1 MSSSMLIEEC
11 KPSTLREKVDWII
24 DAAKAIGQAPDGGE
38 DRRMPGEVYV
48 LDREHILAAPR
59 DNGDSRYPYGRDGFN
74 FWVYASGYMH
84 CNEGLF
90 SHFMRAAQGQEPTIA
105 FFAGL
110 PNGESFIPVPLL
122 SVPQLNDRNAPPCER
137 FTVLSSS
144 AAYFITTTDSL
155 RFVVRVFVTAD
166 KDICF
171 SVQATNLSGQDRSL
185 FLSSYFNP
193 FLRHQVYESG
203 EDLWFKEVRV
213 VDQEADQGG
222 LGSFLVRVNEDVGR
236 TKSVS
241 NWGIFRRSVSFDGGG
256 RLARHES
263 TTARMQYVGGARSS
277 LHAAASLVNGT
288 FGRPQSVCTFVD
300 NAIAGDMLHL
310 DIPAQA
316 TARLDIVFSN
326 TSDTKRAKQLIHEP
340 LIAEEIDKQLNEL
353 EEDDRERHHD
363 LTLSI
368 GQTDHRYIRPK
379 VFNAFVEHLKRQ
391 VEFCALIKGYVQIS
405 ENSLIGIR
413 DVCQAIESLAAWRPR
428 AAREKLIEALGF
440 TESSGR
446 CFRQYSLPSKNGQI
460 GRMDLRPFIDQGSW
474 IISAAASYLKLT
486 GNFGI
491 LTEEV
496 GYHRII
502 DEATNSV
509 ESTKEQDTVLKHLFK
524 IMQYLL
530 DHRDHGH
537 TGCVRALYG
546 DWNDAMDGLGV
557 SMDPSQTYGTGVS
570 VMATLHVLQNC
581 QEMIDLLQALG
592 DDRYARHVK
601 AYRDAADSIRES
613 LRKYAVVTDDKGH
626 SRILHGWGDRRS
638 YLVGGFDDPDGV
650 ARDGL
655 TSNAFWVLAG
665 MLEHSPKLD
674 WLILDAFDRL
684 DDKYGLKTFSPAFAS
699 NVRGVGRIGKLPPG
713 TAENGAAYIHATAFA
728 IMALFQMGQPKRA
741 WDQLVKILPF
751 TDIHENLSHSPFVM
765 PNSYGHNPKKMID
778 GQNMNDWQTGSS
790 NVVLKTL
797 VRFVFGIEPAFGGLW
812 IQPAG
817 WAPFKDFKAVATVRG
832 CDINVI
838 CETNEPRGRRFTVNG
853 KTVEAVYDKDM
864 QIDKLWISPQQMA
877 ENRLE
882 IRITSTLPENT
893 AHA

>member
-1 MSSSMLIEEC
+1 MSSSVLIDAQ
-11 KPSTLREKVDWII
+11 KPSTLREKADWII
-24 DAAKAIGQAPDGGE
+24 DAAKAIGRAPDGGA

-48 LDREHILAAPR
+48 LDREHVMAAPR

-74 FWVYASGYMH
+74 FWVYTSGYMH
-84 CNEGLF
+84 SNEGLF
-90 SHFMRAAQGQEPTIA
+90 SHFMHAAHGQEPNIA

-110 PNGESFIPVPLL
+110 PEGDGFRPVPLL
-122 SVPQLNDRNAPPCER
+122 SVPQLTDKADSPFER
-137 FTVLSSS
+137 FTVLSNS
-144 AAYFITTTDSL
+144 AAYFITTSDTL
-155 RFVVRVFVTAD
+155 KFVVRVFVTAA

-171 SVQATNLSGQDRSL
+171 SVQASNLSGRDRSL
-185 FLSSYFNP
+185 YLSSYFNP
-193 FLRHQVYESG
+193 FLRHQIYEG
-203 EDLWFKEVRV
+203 TEDAWFKEVRV
-213 VDQEADQGG
+213 IDPAGDLGG
-222 LGSFLVRVNEDVGR
+222 LGGFLVRVNENVDR

-241 NWGIFRRSVSFDGGG
+241 NWGIFRRSISFEGGS
-256 RLARHES
+256 RLTRHEA
-263 TTARMQYVGGARSS
+263 TTARMQYVGGSRSS
-277 LHAAASLVNGT
+277 LHTAASLAKGT
-288 FGRPQSVCTFVD
+288 FGKPQRICTFVD

-310 DIPAQA
+310 ALA
-316 TARLDIVFSN
+316 AGAEARLDIVFSH
-326 TSDTKRAKQLIHEP
+326 TSDTARAKQLVHEP
-340 LIAEEIDKQLNEL
+340 VIPGDIDNQLNEL
-353 EEDDRERHHD
+353 EENDRERHRS
-363 LTLSI
+363 LSLSI

-391 VEFCALIKGYVQIS
+391 VEFCALIKGYVQVS
-405 ENSLIGIR
+405 ENSLVGIR
-413 DVCQAIESLAAWRPR
+413 DVCQAIESLAAWRPQ
-428 AAREKLIEALGF
+428 AARAKLIEALGF
-440 TESSGR
+440 TEPSGR

-474 IISAAASYLKLT
+474 IISCTVSYLKLT
-486 GNFGI
+486 GKFGI
-491 LTEEV
+491 LTENV
-496 GYHRII
+496 GYHRIL

-509 ESTKEQDTVLKHLFK
+509 EPTKEQDNVLNHLFK

-557 SMDPSQTYGTGVS
+557 SMDPSQTFGTGVS

-581 QEMIDLLQALG
+581 QEMIELLEAID
-592 DDRYARHVK
+592 DDRYTRHTQT
-601 AYRDAADSIRES
+601 YRDAADSIREG

-655 TSNAFWVLAG
+655 TSNAFWVHSG
-665 MLEHSPKLD
+665 MLKHTPKLD

-684 DDKYGLKTFSPAFAS
+684 DDKFGLKTFSPSFPP
-699 NVRGVGRIGKLPPG
+699 NVRGVGRIGKLPHG

-741 WDQLVKILPF
+741 WEQLVKILPF

-765 PNSYGHNPKKMID
+765 PNSYGHNPEKMID
-778 GQNMNDWQTGSS
+778 GQSMNDWQTGSS

-797 VRFVFGIEPAFGGLW
+797 VRFVFGIEPVFGGLW

-817 WAPFKDFKAVATVRG
+817 WAPFKNYNAAATVRG
-832 CDINVI
+832 CVINVI
-838 CETNEPRGRRFTVNG
+838 CETQAPRGRQFSVNG
-853 KTVEAVYDKDM
+853 ETVEPVYDKNM
-864 QIDKLWISPQQMA
+864 QIDKLWVTPQQMA
-877 ENRLE
+877 EKRLE
-882 IRITSTLPENT
+882 IRITGRPKL
-893 AHA
+893 